1 MFLFV
6 THIVAI
12 SLVQYSFAYQSGTF
26 LHVREGI
33 VKPHTELWR
42 TRLQMTRSST
52 PWSTQT
58 LSSLQRGSRKESI
71 EYLESFGTESQFASL
86 ADAIGLNISNG
97 EAERSIIPHH
107 LTSSSDLFCNREIN
121 MDQLEAVGFDMDW
134 TLARYNEDF
143 DLLAYNGAK
152 QKLVSLYGY
161 PEEVLLLE
169 YSQKLCVVVGV

>member
-52 PWSTQT
+52 PSHTSEQ
-58 LSSLQRGSRKESI
+58 SSAWLEEGNRI
-71 EYLESFGTESQFASL
+71 EYLESFGTESQL
-86 ADAIGLNISNG
+86 H
-97 EAERSIIPHH
+97 P
-107 LTSSSDLFCNREIN
+107 
-121 MDQLEAVGFDMDW
+121 
-134 TLARYNEDF
+134 
-143 DLLAYNGAK
+143 
-152 QKLVSLYGY
+152 
-161 PEEVLLLE
+161 
-169 YSQKLCVVVGV
+169 